1 MHLLNISA
9 WYNLNMIKSQR
20 IPKNL
25 WKEFLNAG
33 RLWDVNFFVS
43 TLERFFLHHSGILCN
58 FELNFSW
65 PWNEFHYKFVANVL
79 SVFSA
84 GSSNALERSRDVS
97 NCHCN
102 FTALKW
108 WKHKHLLATSGFL
121 RRNPS
126 LWPILRTTPS
136 WLRYRDSLFYQMFKH
151 LFFFGG
157 NFVFKSL
164 KRFSSG
170 I

>member
-1 MHLLNISA
+1 MFSCVESCTCWIFRPDIIWTWSNPKESLKISEKNSWTQA
-9 WYNLNMIKSQR
+9 DYEMSISSFQR
-20 IPKNL
+20 WN
-25 WKEFLNAG
+25 
-33 RLWDVNFFVS
+33 DFFW
-43 TLERFFLHHSGILCN
+43 HHSGILCN

-65 PWNEFHYKFVANVL
+65 PWNEFHSKFVANVL

-136 WLRYRDSLFYQMFKH
+136 WLRYRDSLFYQMVKH
-151 LFFFGG
+151 LFFLEGI
-157 NFVFKSL
+157 L
-164 KRFSSG
+164 FSRA
-170 I
+170 